1 MTLDLNCVRDTLLT
15 LEEWLV
21 LDDDLDFH
29 RLGLD
34 DICRS
39 SEMLKHSKSSI
50 AYTLVLLDEADFIK
64 CSISYEGTSIYYLAV
79 RRLTYKR
86 HQFLDSIRPQS
97 TWNKIHA
104 ICEKTGFKSL
114 ATVMEISDMLLPD
127 TLKAAINP

>member
-21 LDDDLDFH
+21 LDDDLDFR

-34 DICRS
+34 NICRS

-64 CSISYEGTSIYYLAV
+64 CSISYEGTSIYYLSV
-79 RRLTYKR
+79 IRLTYKG

-97 TWNKIHA
+97 TWNKIHT
-104 ICEKTGFKSL
+104 ICEKTGLKSL

>member
-21 LDDDLDFH
+21 LDDNLDFH

-50 AYTLVLLDEADFIK
+50 AYTLV
-64 CSISYEGTSIYYLAV
+64 
-79 RRLTYKR
+79 
-86 HQFLDSIRPQS
+86 
-97 TWNKIHA
+97 
-104 ICEKTGFKSL
+104 
-114 ATVMEISDMLLPD
+114 
-127 TLKAAINP
+127 

>member
-21 LDDDLDFH
+21 LDDNLDFH

-50 AYTLVLLDEADFIK
+50 AYTLVLLDEADFN
-64 CSISYEGTSIYYLAV
+64 
-79 RRLTYKR
+79 
-86 HQFLDSIRPQS
+86 QMFDFLMKELVFI
-97 TWNKIHA
+97 
-104 ICEKTGFKSL
+104 
-114 ATVMEISDMLLPD
+114 
-127 TLKAAINP
+127 TLQ

>member
-64 CSISYEGTSIYYLAV
+64 CSISYEGTGVPAHGREQSAAPPLRAV
-79 RRLTYKR
+79 
-86 HQFLDSIRPQS
+86 H
-97 TWNKIHA
+97 
-104 ICEKTGFKSL
+104 
-114 ATVMEISDMLLPD
+114 PD
-127 TLKAAINP
+127 R